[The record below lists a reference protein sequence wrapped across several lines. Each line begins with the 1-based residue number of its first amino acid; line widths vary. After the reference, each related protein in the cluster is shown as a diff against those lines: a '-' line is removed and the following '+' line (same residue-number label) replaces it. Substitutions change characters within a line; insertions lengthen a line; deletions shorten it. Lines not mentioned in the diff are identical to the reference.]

1 MSNRSTLLEHA
12 LALFAERGYDAVG
25 VKELCEAAG
34 VTKPTLYHYFGSKR
48 GLLLTLVRERYA
60 PLRDELRA
68 VARYDG
74 DLPATLAR
82 VVRSWFAFAE
92 RDPRMA
98 RLVLSLW
105 FASPASEAVQVTSPC
120 AAEQVRMLEEMFAAA
135 AQNHGNMRG
144 RQRAYAL
151 SLLGAIHSYAGLAL
165 NGGGTLDDSV
175 ARQVVH
181 QFSHGIYS

>member
-25 VKELCEAAG
+25 VKEICEAAS

-68 VARYDG
+68 AARYDG
-74 DLPATLAR
+74 DLPGTLAR
-82 VVRSWFAFAE
+82 VVRAWFAFAE

-105 FASPASEAVQVTSPC
+105 FASPASEAVQVTGPC
-120 AAEQVRMLEEMFAAA
+120 AAEQVRMLEGMFAAA